1 MGIESLF
8 GYYKVV
14 LDNAFS
20 YYNSYSRAML
30 DYLYLFFHGIF
41 NFLLIITVFI
51 SLIYLIM
58 SIYSVLP
65 KRKNAEEEFIEE
77 NAPHVTIQIP
87 TLNETAAIRCAE
99 SCLGMDYPKDR
110 YEIIIGDDSTN
121 PEISRK
127 IDEFAKS
134 NPKIIISRRGSNT
147 GYKSGNLNYMLN
159 ISKGEFIVVFDSD
172 FIPPKD
178 FLKRIIAPMIHDKN
192 IAAVQARWKF
202 TNHHQNLVSELGA
215 VILSVYHYITLPFIY
230 NMRKIS
236 FLCGSAEAVRKS
248 TLIKLGGWESG
259 NLTEDIEYSMR
270 LIKNGYSVGYIEG
283 LECEGE
289 VPHKARDLYKQQMRW
304 AYGVISSYKSHWK
317 DLILN
322 KKISFEDKLYLHIV
336 CSGYLFAVL
345 LAGLTVTGTLS
356 MITHAPAPIDF
367 GRLFSEIGVNI
378 LLTSGLI
385 IASIIALVKSRK
397 TSSVLKAITSSFSYG
412 LVVTY
417 YVNVGIIK
425 AIVKRPMQW
434 FMLDKNSNRM
444 EL

>member
-8 GYYKVV
+8 GFYKIV
-14 LDNAFS
+14 LDNVFS
-20 YYNSYSRAML
+20 YYNSYSRVMI
-30 DYLYLFFHGIF
+30 DYVYLFFHSIF
-41 NFLLIITVFI
+41 NFLLIVTVFI

-58 SIYSVLP
+58 SVYSILP
-65 KRKNAEEEFIEE
+65 KRKSIKEDEFIED
-77 NAPHVTIQIP
+77 NAPYVTIQIP
-87 TLNETAAIRCAE
+87 TLNEVAAIRCAE
-99 SCLGMDYPKDR
+99 SCLGLDYSKNR

-121 PEISRK
+121 PEISMK
-127 IDEFAKS
+127 IDEFAKY
-134 NPKIIISRRGSNT
+134 NPKIKISRRGSNA
-147 GYKSGNLNYMLN
+147 GYKSGNLNHMIN
-159 ISKGEFIVVFDSD
+159 MSKGEFIVIFDSD

-178 FLKRIIAPMIHDKN
+178 FLKRIVAPMIHDKN
-192 IAAVQARWKF
+192 LAAVQARWKF
-202 TNHHQNLVSELGA
+202 SNHHQNLVSELGA

-230 NMRKIS
+230 NKRKIS

-270 LIKNGYSVGYIEG
+270 LIKNGYSVGYVEG

-345 LAGLTVTGTLS
+345 LAGLTVAGTLS

-367 GRLFSEIGVNI
+367 GKLFSEIGVNI
-378 LLTSGLI
+378 LITSGLI

-397 TSSVLKAITSSFSYG
+397 TASVMKAIASSFSYG

-425 AIVKRPMQW
+425 AIAKRPMQW
-434 FMLDKNSNRM
+434 FMLEKNSNKTV
-444 EL
+444 